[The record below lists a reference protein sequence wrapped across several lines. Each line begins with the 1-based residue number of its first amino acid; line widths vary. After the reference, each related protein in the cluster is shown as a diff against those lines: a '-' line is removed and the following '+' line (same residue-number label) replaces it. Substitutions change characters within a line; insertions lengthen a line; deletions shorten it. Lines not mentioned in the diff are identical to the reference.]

1 MNSPNELSPTTTS
14 SVAPFPV
21 EQPTA
26 ESAEQ
31 CVVIVA
37 VSRFS
42 PERPH
47 SGVAGS
53 VRIDDFV
60 AELESDPEWAAEL
73 EQSRMELAKQLGD
86 VASLAS
92 MRLARG
98 LSQRELARRIGA
110 SQPQIARLE
119 LGQGNPG
126 VATLRKLANELGVR
140 IEQVLLAFEKIPTT

>member
-1 MNSPNELSPTTTS
+1 MNSPSVLSPTTTS
-14 SVAPFPV
+14 SVAPFPL
-21 EQPTA
+21 ERPTA

-31 CVVIVA
+31 CLVIVA
-37 VSRFS
+37 VHRFS
-42 PERPH
+42 PERQH

-60 AELESDPEWAAEL
+60 AELENDAEWAAEL
-73 EQSRMELAKQLGD
+73 EQGRKELAQEVGD
-86 VASLAS
+86 EGSLAS

-98 LSQRELARRIGA
+98 LSQRDLARRIGA

-126 VATLRKLANELGVR
+126 VATLRKLARELDVR
-140 IEQVLLAFEKIPTT
+140 IEQVLLAFEKTQTS

>member
-1 MNSPNELSPTTTS
+1 MNSQSESSPTTTS

-31 CVVIVA
+31 CLVIVA
-37 VSRFS
+37 VERFA
-42 PERPH
+42 PEQPR
-47 SGVAGS
+47 SGVDGS
-53 VRIDDFV
+53 MRIDDFV
-60 AELESDPEWAAEL
+60 AELESDPEWADEL
-73 EQSRMELAKQLGD
+73 ARSRMELAAQSKNDG
-86 VASLAS
+86 SLAS

-126 VATLRKLANELGVR
+126 VSTLRKLARELGVR
-140 IEQVLLAFEKIPTT
+140 IEQVLLAFEKTQAS

>member
-1 MNSPNELSPTTTS
+1 LSPTTTS

-21 EQPTA
+21 EQPIA
-26 ESAEQ
+26 ESAAQ
-31 CVVIVA
+31 CLIIVA
-37 VSRFS
+37 VNRFS
-42 PERPH
+42 PQRPQ

-73 EQSRMELAKQLGD
+73 EQSRKELAKQLGD
-86 VASLAS
+86 DASLAS

-98 LSQRELARRIGA
+98 LSQRDLARRVGA

-126 VATLRKLANELGVR
+126 VATLRKLARELGVR
-140 IEQVLLAFEKIPTT
+140 IEQVLLAFEKIQKS